1 MWSIVPFKVLT
12 RGKQRLAGMLS
23 GRERT
28 GLSMAMIEDLLSTLR
43 QVQLLDGTLIVS
55 DDAAATALA
64 EKYGMTAIRED
75 ETRGKGLNN
84 AINWA
89 ITRLNSVSVNDV
101 MIIHGDLPMV
111 SPTDLAG
118 LISQHLQLGRPA
130 LTLVPDRWQRG
141 TNCLLSTSGS
151 AIPLC
156 FGEDSLARH
165 LRAAEQQGIV
175 LQTAQT
181 PSIMF
186 DIDTPADL
194 LELKQRLQSM
204 DNSIA
209 PHTRRFLDTLDLAQI
224 PKPCTVQDGEYGVAQ
239 GYGVTQ

>member
-28 GLSMAMIEDLLSTLR
+28 GLSMAMIEDLFSTLR

-55 DDAAATALA
+55 DDSAAAALA

-75 ETRGKGLNN
+75 ESRGKGLNN
-84 AINWA
+84 AINLA
-89 ITRLNSVSVNDV
+89 ITRLDSTSVNDV

-111 SPTDLAG
+111 SPTDLTG

-141 TNCLLSTSGS
+141 TNCLLRTSGA

-156 FGEDSLARH
+156 FGDDSLARH
-165 LRAAEQQGIV
+165 LRAAEQKGIP
-175 LQTAQT
+175 LQTVSV
-181 PSIMF
+181 PSIML

-194 LELKQRLQSM
+194 RELTRRLGTM
-204 DNSIA
+204 DNNTAVNTRTFLNSIDRERLME
-209 PHTRRFLDTLDLAQI
+209 PSPL
-224 PKPCTVQDGEYGVAQ
+224 PGDGLFVSTEYEVLQ
-239 GYGVTQ
+239 